1 MTEIEKYLQAI
12 DLANI
17 EFDFE
22 KERFETW
29 GDRVEMYL
37 EGKPFP
43 KIDTNVSM
51 AIIGVPEDRA
61 SVSNKG
67 CAFAPNRVRSFF
79 YQLMPQDENIKIIDI
94 GDIKPGATINDTY
107 FAISEVVSKLL
118 EYGIIPIVLGGSN
131 DISIGVYMAYVKL
144 AQIINIL
151 NVDSRLD
158 LVSEETEVTDENF
171 IHRLLCNE
179 PNYLFD
185 YTHLAYQ
192 SYFVDKKALELLD
205 SLRFE
210 YKRLG
215 EVQRKIEDIEPM
227 IRDADMLLLDLDAI
241 RASDSPASSSPHGL
255 YGEEFCKIVN
265 YAGMSD
271 KLTSVCFTGLN
282 PIKDSQDRSAQIVA
296 HAIYYLIDGYLWRK
310 QDFPYKDKENYLKF
324 NVQMEEEDG
333 DVIFYKSKK
342 SSRWWVEVPC
352 SGESQYKYLRHYIV
366 PCLYEDY
373 VAAMNGQVPIRWLIA
388 YNKMNL

>member
-1 MTEIEKYLQAI
+1 MAEIEKYLNPI
-12 DLANI
+12 DLSNI

-22 KERFETW
+22 KERFESW
-29 GDRVEMYL
+29 GDRIEMYI
-37 EGKPFP
+37 EGKPLP
-43 KIDTNVSM
+43 QINHDVNM
-51 AIIGVPEDRA
+51 AIVGVCEDRL
-61 SVSNKG
+61 SVKNKG

-79 YQLMPQDENIKIIDI
+79 YQLMPQSEDIKIIDI
-94 GDIKPGATINDTY
+94 GDIKLGATPTDTY
-107 FAISEVVSKLL
+107 AAVAEVVGKLL
-118 EYGIIPIVLGGSN
+118 EYGIIPVVLGGSN
-131 DISIGVYMAYVKL
+131 DIAIGLYKAYVNL
-144 AQIINIL
+144 AQIINVL

-158 LVSEETEVTDENF
+158 LISEESEVSDENF
-171 IHRLLCNE
+171 IHKLLCNE

-185 YTHLAYQ
+185 YTHIAYQ

-227 IRDADMLLLDLDAI
+227 IRDADMLMLDIDAI
-241 RASDSPASSSPHGL
+241 RASDSPASCSPHGL

-271 KLTSVCFTGLN
+271 KLTSICFTGLN
-282 PIKDSQDRSAQIVA
+282 PIKDSQDRSAQIIA

-324 NVQMEEEDG
+324 NVQMQEDG
-333 DVIFYKSKK
+333 GEVIFYKSKK
-342 SSRWWVEVPC
+342 TSRWWVEVPC
-352 SGESQYKYLRHYIV
+352 SQESQYKYLRHYIV

-373 VAAMNGQVPIRWLIA
+373 LSAMEGEVPVRWLIA